1 MMESQLLYVGNDQSF
16 DGSLSRISKTLKISY
31 QRITPKEIRDKN
43 SSLSENLLAIVDE
56 GVFGGGKD
64 EISPQLKSAMLVMAI
79 SDTRETSLI
88 SEDIGQEYED
98 ILLKTISERFL
109 QKKIG
114 FYLDRVQSRREPDSK
129 ENTENTHEL
138 KKKNRQ
144 FSRQIASLQKQL
156 NQVGSDLHVQGKVLE
171 TINKISQL
179 SRRINCLD
187 MDIIASVCVDQI
199 PKLISAK
206 FSSLYTYDAGKEVL
220 HLLRHNH
227 PYMIARTVA
236 LREHLTPMILA
247 IRQKKL
253 LLVKDFAEW
262 EVSEETSVARVF
274 SRNYRSNSCIIA
286 PLLSGEKI
294 LGVLNLADKIDS
306 PSFDHDRDL
315 PPVQLLCEMIGSAMS
330 NIELYEEVQKQT
342 QMDSMT
348 NLLNHHAFYNLLDK
362 EVHRTRRY
370 GNNLSLLMMDMDNLK
385 QINDQHG
392 HLAGDA
398 VLMHVTKKIIE
409 CIRDTDVAARYGGD
423 EFAIILPNTS
433 LSDAMHV
440 AERMVSVISSNPVR
454 FENQQLNVSVSIGL
468 GQYHGNISVEKFMQE
483 SDTAMFEAKSTGK
496 NRVHICES

>member
-114 FYLDRVQSRREPDSK
+114 FYLDCVQSRREPDSK

-236 LREHLTPMILA
+236 LREHLTP
-247 IRQKKL
+247 
-253 LLVKDFAEW
+253 
-262 EVSEETSVARVF
+262 
-274 SRNYRSNSCIIA
+274 
-286 PLLSGEKI
+286 
-294 LGVLNLADKIDS
+294 VLRK
-306 PSFDHDRDL
+306 FL
-315 PPVQLLCEMIGSAMS
+315 P
-330 NIELYEEVQKQT
+330 
-342 QMDSMT
+342 
-348 NLLNHHAFYNLLDK
+348 
-362 EVHRTRRY
+362 
-370 GNNLSLLMMDMDNLK
+370 
-385 QINDQHG
+385 
-392 HLAGDA
+392 
-398 VLMHVTKKIIE
+398 
-409 CIRDTDVAARYGGD
+409 
-423 EFAIILPNTS
+423 ILPI
-433 LSDAMHV
+433 
-440 AERMVSVISSNPVR
+440 RRNP
-454 FENQQLNVSVSIGL
+454 
-468 GQYHGNISVEKFMQE
+468 
-483 SDTAMFEAKSTGK
+483 
-496 NRVHICES
+496 